1 MKITLNKELN
11 GIELFFEAKP
21 DAKTLEAVK
30 NNGFRWS
37 PSKKIWY
44 AKQTSDRLT
53 FIETLGTIKESSSN
67 NIINLDNLG
76 VKPEGFSYYGADLAK
91 LIREDLKKRG
101 VKGVTVRARKITYDT
116 GITITVKATAEDLA
130 SIEEGAERYDYSRF
144 CIDIYSDLYIDG
156 AWRYGKDFETMTEE
170 EKKGLYYKYISEQIA
185 KTNSFP
191 RHYQERRNNWEFT
204 TKFYN
209 KLLAIYQIANQW
221 NYDHSDS
228 MTDYFDVGYYLDID
242 IKHDTIEP
250 RATMT
255 EEERES
261 LEQERKNEREEF
273 ERMLKEQ
280 EEQRKKDEEES
291 KKYNAWVEES
301 ENLIYNDISIN
312 DLEESEKL
320 YISGLV
326 GGIGKECSIDELNES
341 INETNTHINDALI
354 TRVVTF
360 HTVEAFERF
369 NKLYLHDFAFLSSMG
384 GTASEDVRLENLE
397 EFFKLNKEQRESI
410 KRYSTNCVA
419 IYLNDIL
426 KLVIDPQGYNYAR
439 YVYLVDNCTILEAK
453 KELEKQ
459 RTESEAKDPF
469 YMPAPVEEQIK
480 NINIGDQIT
489 VWQCDGWLL
498 NKVLDG
504 VGMVE
509 DIRAGSYAQYKG
521 FYIDL
526 IAGNKQKSV
535 FIRDSHTCLI
545 YEGLDCLLPEEVTKE
560 RINDH
565 MSRLYNYDELI
576 PNIYRYFKSKGIEP
590 ILDTWQ
596 R

>member
-11 GIELFFEAKP
+11 GIELAFDSKP

-30 NNGFRWS
+30 SNGFRWS

-44 AKQTSDRLT
+44 AKQTSDRLK

-67 NIINLDNLG
+67 DIINLDNLG

-91 LIREDLKKRG
+91 FIREDLKKRG
-101 VKGVTVRARKITYDT
+101 VKGVTVRSDRSGYTTSITV
-116 GITITVKATAEDLA
+116 TVKATAEDLA

-144 CIDIYSDLYIDG
+144 CIDIEKDLYIDG
-156 AWRYGKDFETMTEE
+156 AWRYQKDFETMTEE
-170 EKKGLYYKYISEQIA
+170 EKEGLYYKYISEQIA
-185 KTNSFP
+185 KINSFP
-191 RHYQERRNNWEFT
+191 RHYNDRRNTWELT
-204 TKFYN
+204 TEFYN
-209 KLLAIYQIANQW
+209 KCLAVYQIANQW

-255 EEERES
+255 EEERKS
-261 LEQERKNEREEF
+261 LEEERKKEREEF
-273 ERMLKEQ
+273 EKLLQEQ

-312 DLEESEKL
+312 DLDENDQL

-341 INETNTHINDALI
+341 INDNYIHIQDALI

-360 HTVEAFERF
+360 HSVDTFERF

-384 GTASEDVRLENLE
+384 GTASEDVRLEGLDFFNLNE
-397 EFFKLNKEQRESI
+397 EQRATIEL
-410 KRYSTNCVA
+410 YSSNCVA
-419 IYLNDIL
+419 IYLDDSL

-459 RTESEAKDPF
+459 RTESESKDPF
-469 YMPAPVEEQIK
+469 YMPAPIEEQIK

-489 VWQCDGWLL
+489 VWQCDGWIL

-504 VGMVE
+504 VGMVA

-545 YEGLDCLLPEEVTKE
+545 YEGLDCLLPEEVTRE

-576 PNIYRYFKSKGIEP
+576 PNIYRYFKSKGVEP
-590 ILDTWQ
+590 LLNTWQ
-596 R
+596 H